1 LSAYILL
8 ITYYTIKICFLF
20 IKNKLLFIY
29 ETIILKI
36 FQEGSKYFIYLILM
50 LFLYSLNEYN
60 IKKEIIEKK
69 SRNTD
74 EEETVIIN
82 N

>member
-1 LSAYILL
+1 
-8 ITYYTIKICFLF
+8 
-20 IKNKLLFIY
+20 
-29 ETIILKI
+29 
-36 FQEGSKYFIYLILM
+36 M

-74 EEETVIIN
+74 EEEKVIIN